1 MKILVRLLAIVL
13 TAVPSSLY
21 AVTIYKCIDAS
32 GAVTFSQEPCEEGT
46 ASETLSIDVQPTG
59 NAGTLGQQIQAM
71 DLKVDTSMCRRKIK
85 DIDTRIERLLKNR
98 DAEVARLMAER
109 VDSYDEKVLFD
120 EYRNIDE
127 QIYQIKNECS
137 EKVEKLREQ
146 RADYEARLADL
157 EEQAADLPE

>member
-1 MKILVRLLAIVL
+1 MKAFVRLLAIVL
-13 TAVPSSLY
+13 TTVSTSLY
-21 AVTIYKCIDAS
+21 GVTIYKCIDAS

-46 ASETLSIDVQPTG
+46 ASEALAIEVQPTG
-59 NAGTLGQQIQAM
+59 NVGALGQHIQAI

-85 DIDTRIERLLKNR
+85 EIDTRIEKLLKKR

-127 QIYQIKNECS
+127 QIYKIKNECS
-137 EKVEKLREQ
+137 DKVEKLREQ
-146 RADYEARLADL
+146 KADYEARLANL
-157 EEQAADLPE
+157 EEQAAELPE